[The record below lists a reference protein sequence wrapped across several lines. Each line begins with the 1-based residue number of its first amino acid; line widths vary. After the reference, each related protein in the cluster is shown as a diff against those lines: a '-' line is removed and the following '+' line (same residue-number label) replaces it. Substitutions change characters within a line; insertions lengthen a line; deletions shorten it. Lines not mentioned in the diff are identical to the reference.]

1 MGIYELCTRYDSRK
15 SFYSKAIVEC
25 TQNIEKL
32 YSYSTKVVEF
42 DLTNNKIVF
51 FPMWDCSKTTL
62 RHVKEYLCQ
71 HGHYVKS
78 IKDIRELIKKGTIT
92 LAEA

>member
-1 MGIYELCTRYDSRK
+1 MMMYELCACYDSRK
-15 SFYSKAIVEC
+15 SFYSKAMVGCAEN
-25 TQNIEKL
+25 TEKL
-32 YSYSTKVVEF
+32 YSYGTKVVEF
-42 DLTNNKIVF
+42 DLTKNTAVF
-51 FPMWDCSKTTL
+51 FPLWDCSKTTL